1 MLLPLARSSNSSAMQ
16 TGWWARRYGE
26 RPEVNFI
33 RGMGT
38 GTWGGYVKMGAFIC
52 RMTTS
57 NQNRQ
62 WVKLV
67 NPLKPKRDEIDL
79 FEQSWSLSWLYQQR
93 WISLENKRLFFLG
106 KPYWFSPSAVNG
118 NGFGKFCS
126 FLSLEWTSYPPLI
139 FFPRSQTKRSRNPWG
154 LGIGMPAN
162 LYQVT
167 ISSDYHCISDLA
179 MDQYLYI
186 PFLVGW
192 TSIYQLFWCS
202 PGVQGFDTLPFV
214 GGFPSSIMSLSLHC
228 LVPVAGAAPC
238 TAWAKQPGAAALS
251 ALACAAKAS
260 GRVLKGSQ
268 CSMNI

>member
-1 MLLPLARSSNSSAMQ
+1 
-16 TGWWARRYGE
+16 
-26 RPEVNFI
+26 
-33 RGMGT
+33 
-38 GTWGGYVKMGAFIC
+38 MGAFIC

-57 NQNRQ
+57 NQDRQ

-118 NGFGKFCS
+118 NGFGKFSS

-139 FFPRSQTKRSRNPWG
+139 FFSRSQTKRSRNPWG

-167 ISSDYHCISDLA
+167 ISSNYHCNSDL
-179 MDQYLYI
+179 
-186 PFLVGW
+186 LVG
-192 TSIYQLFWCS
+192 
-202 PGVQGFDTLPFV
+202 
-214 GGFPSSIMSLSLHC
+214 FPHRSCHC
-228 LVPVAGAAPC
+228 PY
-238 TAWAKQPGAAALS
+238 TAWCLSQERRHALRGLNSLVRPRSAPLHALPRLLDGFWRDRS
-251 ALACAAKAS
+251 ALWIS
-260 GRVLKGSQ
+260 RWYLDD
-268 CSMNI
+268 MIHTHTYIIYI